1 MNTLFAQ
8 QPLNN
13 AAEGAANLAGGAA
26 QGAKN
31 LAGGVGDGAKNLA
44 GGATNALENV
54 LSVFDSV
61 LGPGFGA
68 QIAKVV
74 VALLVFL
81 IGKWIAKR
89 IGKLV
94 SKGFSKT
101 SIDERLASKAGMKSG
116 GIGDMLGM
124 MVYYLI
130 LLFVGI
136 LALDIAGMSQAVEP
150 LKGMLNDFLGYI
162 PNLLSGGILLFVVV
176 MIAKIVKG
184 LLEGVMTT
192 ARVDERLG
200 MMSGNPVTS
209 GVSNGIFYF
218 IILMMLPAILG
229 VFNLP
234 GVTEPVTAMVEKITT
249 NIPSVVTGLVLLA
262 IGYLVASIVQKLVYN
277 MLTAANVNSIP
288 AKMGFT
294 GKIET
299 EGNKSPAGIVSLLVM
314 ITIMVTIA
322 TQALGMMNLGYI
334 SELGQSFMGGY
345 FNLLGAIIILGIAFF
360 LSNLVHGH
368 LKGSNAT
375 LANIAKWAILVFA
388 GFIALSTAGISP
400 SITETPFQVLTYAIG
415 VALGVGGAIAI
426 GLGGKDTAAKW
437 LNNKF
442 G

>member
-1 MNTLFAQ
+1 MQF
-8 QPLNN
+8 PLSQID
-13 AAEGAANLAGGAA
+13 GGAA
-26 QGAKN
+26 I
-31 LAGGVGDGAKNLA
+31 DGAKNLA
-44 GGATNALENV
+44 GGASNALSNF
-54 LSVFDSV
+54 LSVFDSIF
-61 LGPGFGA
+61 GPGFGA
-68 QIAKVV
+68 QIAKVL

-81 IGKWIAKR
+81 VGKWIAKR

-101 SIDERLASKAGMKSG
+101 DLDERLASKAGMKSG

-150 LKGMLNDFLGYI
+150 LKGMLNDFLGYVPKLI
-162 PNLLSGGILLFVVV
+162 SGGILLFVVV

-184 LLEGVMTT
+184 LLEGVMST

-200 MMSGNPVTS
+200 LMSGSPVTS
-209 GVSNGIFYF
+209 GVSNGVFYF

-229 VFNLP
+229 VFALP
-234 GVTEPVTAMVEKITT
+234 GVTEPVTDMVNKITYS
-249 NIPSVVTGLVLLA
+249 IPNVLVGMILLG
-262 IGYLVASIVQKLVYN
+262 IGYLVADIVRKLVYN
-277 MLTAANVNSIP
+277 MLTAANINSIP

-294 GKIET
+294 GNLDT
-299 EGNKSPAGIVSLLVM
+299 EGNKSPAGVISLLVM

-322 TQALGMMNLGYI
+322 TQALGLMNLGYI
-334 SELGQSFMGGY
+334 SELGQSFIGGY
-345 FNLLGAIIILGIAFF
+345 FNILGALIILGFAFF

-368 LKGSNAT
+368 LKGSNET
-375 LANIAKWAILVFA
+375 LANIAKWAILIFA

-426 GLGGKDTAAKW
+426 GLGGRETAAKW
-437 LNNKF
+437 LAKKF
-442 G
+442 DS